1 MISPPVCS
9 RCRCAHQASRDCP
22 TAPTITFTKSPKALP
37 SDGTTVRFAILPARG
52 GVVEIVADW
61 YALPFEM
68 TPETA
73 TSIFNFLEESRASVS
88 AGGGRSY
95 LRIKVRESVVE
106 ETKQFVGQVLANPK
120 SWRRLSYRAKFEK
133 DEIHIFGRNEAPQ

>member
-1 MISPPVCS
+1 MTPAFCI
-9 RCRCAHQASRDCP
+9 RCKGRHGESEDCP
-22 TAPTITFTKSPKALP
+22 THPRITFTRAPKALE
-37 SDGTTVRFAILPARG
+37 SSGAVVRFSILPVWG